1 MLEDV
6 TREIEE
12 ESNYLDYIP
21 RRNDKLEPL
30 DLEVLGF
37 SNFISMS
44 EDQYSALAKGISYNS
59 IIWTFISGVICHYS
73 LEYRL
78 NDSVQYHNLW
88 SISYTVFITYQST
101 QYC

>member
-44 EDQYSALAKGISYNS
+44 EDQYSALAKGISYNN
-59 IIWTFISGVICHYS
+59 IIRPFLSGHYS
-73 LEYRL
+73 VDCQL
-78 NDSVQYHNLW
+78 NGSVQYHC
-88 SISYTVFITYQST
+88 ITT
-101 QYC
+101 FL

>member
-44 EDQYSALAKGISYNS
+44 EDQYSALTKGIDYDYV
-59 IIWTFISGVICHYS
+59 ISFLPNIFVSNHYVI
-73 LEYRL
+73 R
-78 NDSVQYHNLW
+78 
-88 SISYTVFITYQST
+88 TT
-101 QYC
+101 

>member
-44 EDQYSALAKGISYNS
+44 EDQYSALAKGISYIN
-59 IIWTFISGVICHYS
+59 VICPRAKP
-73 LEYRL
+73 LRL
-78 NDSVQYHNLW
+78 AGKYHDVML
-88 SISYTVFITYQST
+88 IT
-101 QYC
+101 

>member
-44 EDQYSALAKGISYNS
+44 EDQYSALTKGMSYNYV
-59 IIWTFISGVICHYS
+59 TDT
-73 LEYRL
+73 L
-78 NDSVQYHNLW
+78 N
-88 SISYTVFITYQST
+88 TIT
-101 QYC
+101 

>member
-44 EDQYSALAKGISYNS
+44 EDQYSALTKGISYNYVTDP
-59 IIWTFISGVICHYS
+59 IT
-73 LEYRL
+73 
-78 NDSVQYHNLW
+78 LW
-88 SISYTVFITYQST
+88 SLRN
-101 QYC
+101 